1 MKFVVD
7 NFSVWIAPEQ
17 QISGLESLPHQDLN
31 LSWVAPMQRRRLS
44 QFMKMALHCLHDIEG
59 AQTQAINFSSRHG
72 DLSKTSGL
80 LDAICTD
87 DPLSPTA
94 FGLSVHNAAVG
105 IFSILNNNTAPMNA
119 IACGNDSII
128 SALIDSY
135 ARLHTQLCEQI
146 ITCHAD
152 RALPAEYQCFADELQ
167 VDHCIALSLSLAK
180 AEQSYFSLEPI
191 EYQATEDT
199 NQLLPI
205 SIQFAIAL
213 LNKAPETILFNN
225 QRAWML
231 TFHAE

>member
-1 MKFVVD
+1 MEFVVD

-17 QISGLESLPHQDLN
+17 QISGLESFPHQDLDLN
-31 LSWVAPMQRRRLS
+31 WVAPMQRRRLS
-44 QFMKMALHCLHDIEG
+44 QFMKMALHCMHKVEG
-59 AQTQAINFSSRHG
+59 AQTLAINFSSRHG
-72 DLSKTSGL
+72 DLPKTSGL

-87 DPLSPTA
+87 DALSPTA

-105 IFSILNNNTAPMNA
+105 MFSILNNNTAAMNA

-135 ARLHTQLCEQI
+135 ARLHTQLCEQLMI
-146 ITCHAD
+146 CHAD
-152 RALPAEYQCFADELQ
+152 RALPTEYQCFADELQ
-167 VDHCIALSLSLAK
+167 VDHCIALSLRLAK
-180 AEQSYFSLEPI
+180 QGECYFSLEPI
-191 EYQATEDT
+191 DFGSTTDA

-213 LNKAPETILFNN
+213 LNKAPKTILFNN

-231 TFHAE
+231 TFHAG

>member
-1 MKFVVD
+1 MEFVVD

-44 QFMKMALHCLHDIEG
+44 QFMKMALHCMYNIDD
-59 AQTQAINFSSRHG
+59 AQKLAINFSSRHG
-72 DLSKTSGL
+72 DLYKTSGL

-87 DPLSPTA
+87 DALSPTA

-105 IFSILNNNTAPMNA
+105 IFSILNNNTAAMNA

-135 ARLHTQLCEQI
+135 ARLRTQLCEQI
-146 ITCHAD
+146 MVCHAD
-152 RALPAEYQCFADELQ
+152 RALPSEYLCFADEQ
-167 VDHCIALSLSLAK
+167 QIDHCIALSLRLAT
-180 AEQSYFSLEPI
+180 AGECYFSLEPI
-191 EYQATEDT
+191 DFEPTTEPS
-199 NQLLPI
+199 QLLPI

-213 LNKAPETILFNN
+213 YKKAPKTTLFNN

-231 TFHAE
+231 TYHAG

>member
-17 QISGLESLPHQDLN
+17 QISGLESLPRRELN

-44 QFMKMALHCLHDIEG
+44 QFMKMALHCMHEIEG

-72 DLSKTSGL
+72 DLFKTSGL

-87 DPLSPTA
+87 DSLSPTA
-94 FGLSVHNAAVG
+94 FGLSVHNAALG

-135 ARLHTQLCEQI
+135 ARLRTQLCEQI
-146 ITCHAD
+146 MVCHAD
-152 RALPAEYQCFADELQ
+152 RALPSEYLCFADEHQ
-167 VDHCIALSLSLAK
+167 VDHCIALALRLAK
-180 AEQSYFSLEPI
+180 AGECYFSLEPI
-191 EYQATEDT
+191 DFELTTEPSE
-199 NQLLPI
+199 LLPI

-213 LNKAPETILFNN
+213 YNKTPETILFNN
-225 QRAWML
+225 QRAWTL
-231 TFHAE
+231 TYHAG

>member
-1 MKFVVD
+1 MEFVVD

-17 QISGLESLPHQDLN
+17 QISGLESLPYQDLD

-44 QFMKMALHCLHDIEG
+44 PFMKMALHCMRKVVGEQPL
-59 AQTQAINFSSRHG
+59 AINFSSRHG
-72 DLSKTSGL
+72 DLPKTAGL
-80 LDAICTD
+80 LDAICIQDT
-87 DPLSPTA
+87 LSPTA

-135 ARLHTQLCEQI
+135 ARLHTKQCDQLML
-146 ITCHAD
+146 CHVD
-152 RALPAEYQCFADELQ
+152 SALPVEYQCFADELQ
-167 VDHCIALSLSLAK
+167 VDHSLALSLRLAK
-180 AEQSYFSLEPI
+180 SGEGYFSLQPINFEPT
-191 EYQATEDT
+191 TEPSE
-199 NQLLPI
+199 LLPI

-213 LNKAPETILFNN
+213 CNKAPKTTLFNN

-231 TFHAE
+231 TFHAG